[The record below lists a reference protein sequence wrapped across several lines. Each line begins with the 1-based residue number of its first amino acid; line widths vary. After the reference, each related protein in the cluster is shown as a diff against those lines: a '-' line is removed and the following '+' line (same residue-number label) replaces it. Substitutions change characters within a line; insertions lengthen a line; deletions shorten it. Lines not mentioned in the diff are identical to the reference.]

1 VISKPFPAA
10 EELLALESQCLEP
23 WVAGL
28 PSYFQEDSSIDMK
41 YTFPQAVM
49 QWRYRN
55 FRIIMYRPIVIRIA
69 LNARFLREET
79 SEANIEA
86 YSRCLGDAAWSIKSI
101 SEYWT
106 THEHNCLAAWYAL

>member
-10 EELLALESQCLEP
+10 EELRALESQCLEP
-23 WVAGL
+23 WVASL
-28 PSYFQEDSSIDMK
+28 PFYFREDSNIDVK
-41 YTFPQAVM
+41 YTLPHAVM

-69 LNARFLREET
+69 LNARFSRDET
-79 SEANIEA
+79 SEASREA

-101 SEYWT
+101 SDYWT
-106 THEHNCLAAWYAL
+106 THEHNCLASWYAL